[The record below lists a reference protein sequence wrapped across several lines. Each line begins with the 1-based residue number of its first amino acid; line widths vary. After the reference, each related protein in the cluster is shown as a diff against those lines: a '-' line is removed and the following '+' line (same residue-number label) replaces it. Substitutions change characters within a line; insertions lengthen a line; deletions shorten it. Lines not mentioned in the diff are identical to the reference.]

1 MAKQLFPFLILIC
14 WITYSGC
21 NDVDASS
28 EQAGSSSSQAA
39 TSSSQAGSGKYQC
52 LPCGNDCDKDR
63 YETPGDCPVCHMKLV
78 ETASVNFGSVDPS
91 KICEYIQSHPGVI
104 LLDVRTK
111 KEFEGKADPD
121 FGTLKNA
128 INVPIQ
134 ELEERI
140 GELAAFK
147 EKEVIVYC
155 SHSRRSPQA
164 SFLLTQNGFRHV
176 VNMAGGMSVV
186 KGGDCVK

>member
-1 MAKQLFPFLILIC
+1 MVMAKQFFPFLILIC
-14 WITYSGC
+14 CIISSSCKDAG
-21 NDVDASS
+21 ASS
-28 EQAGSSSSQAA
+28 NQAGA
-39 TSSSQAGSGKYQC
+39 GKYQC
-52 LPCGNDCDKDR
+52 LPCGGSCDENRFD
-63 YETPGDCPVCHMKLV
+63 TPGDCPVCHMKLV
-78 ETASVNFGSVDPS
+78 EAASVSFKNIDPS
-91 KICEYIQSHPGVI
+91 KICEYIRSHPGVI

-111 KEFEGKADPD
+111 REFEGKADPD

-147 EKEVIVYC
+147 EKEIVVYC

-164 SFLLTQNGFRHV
+164 SYLLTQNGFKHV

>member
-1 MAKQLFPFLILIC
+1 MIMVKHLFPFLILIC
-14 WITYSGC
+14 WIISPGC
-21 NDVDASS
+21 KNADAALN
-28 EQAGSSSSQAA
+28 QAPA
-39 TSSSQAGSGKYQC
+39 GKYQC
-52 LPCGNDCDKDR
+52 LPCGNDCDANR
-63 YETPGDCPVCHMKLV
+63 YEKPGDCPVCHMKLV
-78 ETASVNFGSVDPS
+78 EAASVTFRNIDPS
-91 KICEYIQSHPGVI
+91 KMCEYIQSHPGVI
-104 LLDVRTK
+104 LLDVRTR

-134 ELEERI
+134 ELEARI

-147 EKEVIVYC
+147 EKEIVVYC

-164 SFLLTQNGFRHV
+164 SYLLTQNGFRHV
-176 VNMAGGMSVV
+176 VNMSGGMSVL

>member
-1 MAKQLFPFLILIC
+1 MSRQATAVSKEVA
-14 WITYSGC
+14 T
-21 NDVDASS
+21 ASN
-28 EQAGSSSSQAA
+28 EAA
-39 TSSSQAGSGKYQC
+39 EGKYQC
-52 LPCGNDCDKDR
+52 IPCGNDCDKER
-63 YETPGDCPVCHMKLV
+63 YDAPGECRVCHMRLV
-78 ETASVNFGSVDPS
+78 EVASVGFGTVDPS
-91 KICEYIQSHPGVI
+91 TICEYIQSHPGVI

-134 ELEERI
+134 ELEARM
-140 GELAAFK
+140 GELVAYKDK
-147 EKEVIVYC
+147 EILVYC

-164 SFLLTQNGFRHV
+164 SYLLTQNGFRHV

-186 KGGDCVK
+186 KKSDCVK